1 VLKRHVW
8 NEKVMTAGEPLLDI
22 GDLNNLEVTADIL
35 TAEAVRVQPGDRVE
49 IFGEAIGDK
58 PIEGIVR
65 QVEPEAFQKMSSLGV
80 EEQRV
85 AVKISFATGILDKL
99 KASGRTLGLRY
110 QVRVRVITDE
120 KKQVLRVPRTSLF
133 RGIAGKWQLY
143 RVEKGRAALANVEV
157 GLMNDYEAEIIKGV
171 KIGETVIVA
180 PESSISDG
188 TRVAKMK

>member
-1 VLKRHVW
+1 
-8 NEKVMTAGEPLLDI
+8 MTAGEPLLDI

-49 IFGEAIGDK
+49 IFGEAIGEK

-85 AVKISFATGILDKL
+85 AVKISFAEGILDKL

-110 QVRVRVITDE
+110 QVRVRVTTDE
-120 KKQVLRVPRTSLF
+120 KKDALRVPRTALF
-133 RGIAGKWQLY
+133 RGILGGWQTY
-143 RVEKGRAALANVEV
+143 RVEKGRANLTDVQV
-157 GLMNDYEAEIIKGV
+157 GLMNDHEAEILKGV
-171 KIGETVIVA
+171 SAGETVIIA
-180 PESSISDG
+180 PESSISAG
-188 TRVAKMK
+188 TRVAAME